1 MIVFD
6 GVSIDTVAP
15 VMIEDIKVSP
25 ISYNPV
31 VRPRAIR
38 FGSEFVRMGG
48 GERKIVVTFAVLE
61 KNPVLRHEALM
72 NISQWAKTDAEHKLE
87 LPDDLTR
94 YLQCVCTGKPEP
106 STRAWWENKLR
117 LTFTCYENPYWTS
130 KAEKS
135 VGFYTSFFTMGDAP
149 PLMRIEADLTNE
161 DYGRSYTDTITN
173 DVISLFFN
181 NTASG
186 RLVIDLNKQTIT
198 VADVAAMHYY
208 QPSSTFF
215 VPHVGSQRFQGTG
228 TIYYRER
235 WE

>member
-6 GVSIDTVAP
+6 GVSIDSVAP

-25 ISYNPV
+25 IRYNPV

-48 GERKIVVTFAVLE
+48 GERTVVVTFAILE
-61 KNPVLRHEALM
+61 KNKVLRQEAFRNLSM
-72 NISQWAKTDAEHKLE
+72 WAKTDKEYKME
-87 LPDDLTR
+87 LPQDPLR

-130 KAEKS
+130 KVEKS
-135 VGFYTSFFTMGDAP
+135 VACGTAFTAFGDAP
-149 PLMRIEADLTNE
+149 PLMRIERTLSAAASNQ
-161 DYGRSYTDTITN
+161 SYSNGKETMTFSTIPAGSM
-173 DVISLFFN
+173 VIDINRQTAQVGAVSIMQYYQ
-181 NTASG
+181 ASG
-186 RLVIDLNKQTIT
+186 AFLIPRKGAQTI
-198 VADVAAMHYY
+198 
-208 QPSSTFF
+208 S
-215 VPHVGSQRFQGTG
+215 GTG
-228 TIYYRER
+228 TVKYRER